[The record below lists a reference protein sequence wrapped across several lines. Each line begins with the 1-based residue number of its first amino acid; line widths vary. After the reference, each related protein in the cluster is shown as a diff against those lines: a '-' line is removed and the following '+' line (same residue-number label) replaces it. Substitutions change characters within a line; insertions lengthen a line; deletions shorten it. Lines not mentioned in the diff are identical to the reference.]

1 MAKNRALAERE
12 ILYFIDQFRPG
23 SSNRKF
29 YEDYMADLT
38 DDQFDEWMNAM
49 ASGESLVL
57 YAPNLEKPSLS
68 VRTNL
73 KIAKSLGIQLFQ
85 HLYLTDPR
93 TGQVKKTANR
103 YLVGDA
109 VTRRQ
114 AQTLDDKASIP
125 KSGGRV
131 DQRTGQFSARE
142 NRGARFSGPEL
153 HVNASKGLNQMII
166 ETIKYKGGDERGYNL
181 FKQSIYNTGEVS
193 IDYLKSNFDT
203 TVKSTKTLSIYL
215 KAMHL
220 QNNLI

>member
-1 MAKNRALAERE
+1 MSNRKIVEKE
-12 ILYFIDQFRPG
+12 ILYFIDKFRPG
-23 SSNRKF
+23 SNNRTI
-29 YEDYMADLT
+29 YEEMFKGMDDKAFADFMKDL
-38 DDQFDEWMNAM
+38 EN
-49 ASGESLVL
+49 GESLVL
-57 YAPNLEKPSLS
+57 YAPNLEKPTLS

-73 KIAKSLGIQLFQ
+73 MIAKELGVELRQ
-85 HLYLTDPR
+85 HLYLTDPH
-93 TGQVKKTANR
+93 TGQVKKTANK

-114 AQTLDDKASIP
+114 AQTLDDKSSIP
-125 KSGGRV
+125 RSGGSI

-153 HVNASKGLNQMII
+153 NVNVSKGLNKMII